1 MSIRSRQVMK
11 KILVVRLCFRFARK
25 AVSHP
30 SNGFNIMDVQF
41 FSEIFNMGVYDAFVS
56 VKVIAP
62 DPVEQHL
69 PGEHLALVL
78 EEGFEQLELPL
89 G

>member
-41 FSEIFNMGVYDAFVS
+41 FSEIF
-56 VKVIAP
+56 
-62 DPVEQHL
+62 
-69 PGEHLALVL
+69 
-78 EEGFEQLELPL
+78 
-89 G
+89 